1 MHHNTAIISKE
12 AKIGE
17 NVIIG
22 PYSIIE
28 DDVEIGDN
36 TEIRAHVHLANGSR
50 IGRSCR
56 IHSGCVIATEPQDL
70 KFGGEPTLAIVGDRT
85 VLREFVTVNR
95 GTKHSGMSK
104 VGSDCLLMAY
114 CHVAHDCRVGNNVI
128 MANATQ
134 LGGHVQIDD
143 WANTG
148 GVVKVHQFCRV
159 GMHSFV
165 GADVKIVKDVPPF
178 TLIGRDP
185 AKVEGIN
192 KIGLRRR
199 GFTPE
204 QIDNIEEFYKV
215 ILNSGLNVSDGIR
228 RIMEKENLPPEVL
241 HCIEFIKSSERGIV
255 R

>member
-1 MHHNTAIISKE
+1 MHHNTAIISAK

-22 PYSIIE
+22 PYTIIE

-36 TEIRAHVHLANGSR
+36 TEIRAHVHLAGGSR
-50 IGRSCR
+50 IGRNCR
-56 IHSGCVIATEPQDL
+56 LHTGVVIATEPQDL

-85 VLREFVTVNR
+85 VLREYVTINR
-95 GTKHSGMSK
+95 GTKHSGKTS
-104 VGSDCLLMAY
+104 VGEDCLIMTY
-114 CHVAHDCRVGNNVI
+114 CHLAHDCRVGNNVI

-134 LGGHVQIDD
+134 LGGHVHVGD
-143 WANTG
+143 WVNTG

-159 GMHSFV
+159 GKHSFV

-204 QIDNIEEFYKV
+204 QIDSIEEFYKL
-215 ILNSGLNVSDGIR
+215 ILYSGYNVSDGIKKAA
-228 RIMEKENLPPEVL
+228 EKGNPTQDVL
-241 HCIEFIKSSERGIV
+241 DCIEFIKSSERGII